1 MTSDD
6 PRHRRQAHFTAF
18 LSGVGYHES
27 AWKLADAADLAGPAQ
42 FGVLE
47 RAALDA
53 ERGLLD
59 AVFFADSPGL
69 AIFRARYFPQVGF
82 DPLEILAALSR
93 TTTRIG
99 LIATASTTYSAPYDL
114 ARRLSTI
121 DHLSGGRAG
130 WNIVTTRYAGAAGNF
145 GLASHPDPADR
156 YARAE
161 EFVEVVT
168 RLWDSWDADAV
179 RADQDK
185 GIWADTGLIRPVDF
199 HGRFF
204 DVDGALTLPRSP
216 QGRPA
221 FAQAGSSGP
230 GIELAG
236 KSADLVFTA
245 QPDIPSARSFRES
258 IRASA
263 RRHGRDPDDV
273 LVLPGVAFVLG
284 GSEAEARALRAELE
298 NRVDPEFRWRN
309 LAHNAG
315 LDAELIDPDRPL
327 PEAAISAASR
337 TSRTDEIVRRGR
349 ETGKTFR
356 QLADELTGLPGG
368 LEFTGTPGQLADL
381 IEEWQAEGAG
391 DGFTLQPTTLP
402 GSLAQFTEYV
412 VPILQAR
419 GLHRTEYT
427 ATTLRGH
434 LRETRLPGPPS
445 RLRESGCGRQ
455 DVSRVRSNGAS
466 KGRGGTYDFEL
477 N

>member
-1 MTSDD
+1 MTVNR
-6 PRHRRQAHFTAF
+6 PHAHFTAF
-18 LSGVGYHES
+18 LTGVGYHES
-27 AWKLADAADLAGPAQ
+27 AWKLADPADLAGPAR

-47 RAALDA
+47 RSALAA

-82 DPLEILAALSR
+82 DPLELLAALSR
-93 TTTRIG
+93 STTRIG

-114 ARRLSTI
+114 ARRLATI

-145 GLASHPDPADR
+145 GLAAHPDPADR

-168 RLWDSWDADAV
+168 RLWDSWDDGAV
-179 RADQDK
+179 LGDQEK
-185 GIWADTGLIRPVDF
+185 GIWADTDLIRPVDF

-204 DVDGALTLPRSP
+204 AVSGALTLPRSP
-216 QGRPA
+216 QGRPV

-230 GIELAG
+230 GVELAG
-236 KSADLVFTA
+236 KSADLVFAA
-245 QPDIPSARSFRES
+245 QPDIAGGRRFRES
-258 IRASA
+258 VRAA
-263 RRHGRDPDDV
+263 AGRHGRDPDDV

-284 GSEAEARALRAELE
+284 STEAEARALRAELE
-298 NRVDPEFRWRN
+298 DRVDPEFRWRN

-315 LDAELIDPDRPL
+315 LDVALVDPDRPL
-327 PEAAISAASR
+327 SEAAVDSANRS
-337 TSRTDEIVRRGR
+337 SRTDEIVARGR

-356 QLADELTGLPGG
+356 QLSEELTGLPGG
-368 LEFTGTPGQLADL
+368 LEFTGTPEQFADL
-381 IEEWQAEGAG
+381 IGDWLAAGAS

-402 GSLAQFTEYV
+402 GSIELFTEHV
-412 VPILQAR
+412 VPVLQRR

-434 LRETRLPGPPS
+434 LRE
-445 RLRESGCGRQ
+445 GR
-455 DVSRVRSNGAS
+455 
-466 KGRGGTYDFEL
+466 
-477 N
+477 

>member
-1 MTSDD
+1 MASTD
-6 PRHRRQAHFTAF
+6 PRRGRRAHFTAF
-18 LSGVGYHES
+18 LTGVGYHES
-27 AWKLADAADLAGPAQ
+27 AWKLADPADLTDSAR

-47 RAALDA
+47 RATLDA

-59 AVFFADSPGL
+59 SVFFADSPEL

-82 DPLEILAALSR
+82 DPIELLAALSR

-99 LIATASTTYSAPYDL
+99 LTATASTTYSAPYDL
-114 ARRLSTI
+114 ARRLATV

-145 GLASHPDPADR
+145 GLAAHPDPADR

-161 EFVEVVT
+161 EFVDVVL
-168 RLWDSWDADAV
+168 RLWDSWDAGAV
-179 RADQDK
+179 LADQEQ
-185 GIWADTGLIRPVDF
+185 GVWADTDLIRPVDF

-204 DVDGALTLPRSP
+204 DVSGALTLPRSP

-221 FAQAGSSGP
+221 LAQAGSSGP

-236 KSADLVFTA
+236 KTADLVFTA
-245 QPDIPSARSFRES
+245 QPDIPAGLRFRES
-258 IRASA
+258 VRAAA

-273 LVLPGVAFVLG
+273 LVLPGLAFVLG
-284 GSEAEARALRAELE
+284 STEAAARALRGSLE
-298 NRVDPEFRWRN
+298 DAVDPEFRWRN

-315 LDAELIDPDRPL
+315 LDVTLIDPDRPL
-327 PEAAISAASR
+327 PAAVIETASR

-356 QLADELTGLPGG
+356 QVADELTGLPGG
-368 LEFTGTPGQLADL
+368 LEFTGTPEQLAGL
-381 IEEWQAEGAG
+381 IGEWVAEGAA
-391 DGFTLQPTTLP
+391 DGFTLQPATLP
-402 GSLAQFTEYV
+402 GSLAQFTEHV

-434 LRETRLPGPPS
+434 LRDDR
-445 RLRESGCGRQ
+445 
-455 DVSRVRSNGAS
+455 
-466 KGRGGTYDFEL
+466 
-477 N
+477 

>member
-1 MTSDD
+1 MSA
-6 PRHRRQAHFTAF
+6 RHAHFTVF
-18 LSGVGYHES
+18 MTGVGYHES
-27 AWKLADAADLAGPAQ
+27 AWRLADPADLAGPGR

-47 RAALDA
+47 RSALAA

-82 DPLEILAALSR
+82 DPLELLAALSR
-93 TTTRIG
+93 STTRIG

-114 ARRLSTI
+114 ARRLATI

-130 WNIVTTRYAGAAGNF
+130 WNVVTTRYAGAAGNF
-145 GLASHPDPADR
+145 GLAAHPDPADR

-161 EFVEVVT
+161 EFVDVVT
-168 RLWDSWDADAV
+168 RLWDSWDAGAV
-179 RADQDK
+179 LADQDK
-185 GIWADTGLIRPVDF
+185 GIWADTDLIRPVDF

-204 DVDGALTLPRSP
+204 DVSGALTLPRSP

-236 KSADLVFTA
+236 KGADLVFTA
-245 QPDIPSARSFRES
+245 QPDIPSGRRFRES
-258 IRASA
+258 IRDAA

-284 GSEAEARALRAELE
+284 STEAEARALRADLE
-298 NRVDPEFRWRN
+298 DRVDPEFRWRN

-315 LDAELIDPDRPL
+315 LDAKLIDPDQPL
-327 PEAAISAASR
+327 TEAAIAAASR
-337 TSRTDEIVRRGR
+337 TSRTDDIVRRSQ

-356 QLADELTGLPGG
+356 QLADEFTGLPGG
-368 LEFTGTPGQLADL
+368 LEFTGTPEQFADL
-381 IEEWQAEGAG
+381 IGAWLAEGAS

-402 GSLAQFTEYV
+402 DSLERFTDHV

-434 LRETRLPGPPS
+434 LRDAR
-445 RLRESGCGRQ
+445 
-455 DVSRVRSNGAS
+455 
-466 KGRGGTYDFEL
+466 
-477 N
+477 

>member
-1 MTSDD
+1 MASDH
-6 PRHRRQAHFTAF
+6 PRGQAHLTAF
-18 LSGVGYHES
+18 LTGVGYHES
-27 AWKLADAADLAGPAQ
+27 AWKLADPADLDGPAR

-82 DPLEILAALSR
+82 DPLEVLAALSR
-93 TTTRIG
+93 STTRIG

-114 ARRLSTI
+114 ARRLATI

-145 GLASHPDPADR
+145 GLAAHPNPADR

-168 RLWDSWDADAV
+168 RLWGSWDADAV
-179 RADQDK
+179 VADQDK
-185 GIWADTGLIRPVDF
+185 GIWADTDLIRPVDF

-204 DVDGALTLPRSP
+204 DVSGALTLPRSP

-230 GIELAG
+230 GVELAG
-236 KSADLVFTA
+236 KTADLVFTA
-245 QPDIPSARSFRES
+245 QPDIPAGRQFREAV
-258 IRASA
+258 RASA
-263 RRHGRDPDDV
+263 RRHRRDPDDV

-284 GSEAEARALRAELE
+284 STEAEARALRAGLE
-298 NRVDPEFRWRN
+298 DRVDPEFRWRN

-315 LDAELIDPDRPL
+315 LDVTLVDPDRPL
-327 PEAAISAASR
+327 SETAIDAANRS
-337 TSRTDEIVRRGR
+337 SRTDKIVARGR
-349 ETGKTFR
+349 ETGKSFR
-356 QLADELTGLPGG
+356 QLAEELTGLPGG
-368 LEFTGTPGQLADL
+368 LEFTGTPEQFADL
-381 IEEWQAEGAG
+381 VEAWLTAGAS

-402 GSLAQFTEYV
+402 GSLGEFADHV

-434 LRETRLPGPPS
+434 LRDAR
-445 RLRESGCGRQ
+445 
-455 DVSRVRSNGAS
+455 
-466 KGRGGTYDFEL
+466 
-477 N
+477 

>member
-1 MTSDD
+1 MTA
-6 PRHRRQAHFTAF
+6 RQAHLTAF
-18 LSGVGYHES
+18 LAGVGYHES
-27 AWKLADAADLAGPAQ
+27 AWKLADPADLADSAR

-47 RAALDA
+47 RAALAA

-82 DPLEILAALSR
+82 DPLELLAALSR

-114 ARRLSTI
+114 ARRLATI

-145 GLASHPDPADR
+145 GLAAHPDPADR
-156 YARAE
+156 YARAG

-168 RLWDSWDADAV
+168 RLWDSWDTNAV
-179 RADQDK
+179 LSDQEK
-185 GIWADTGLIRPVDF
+185 GIWADTDLIRPVDF

-204 DVDGALTLPRSP
+204 DVSGALTLPRSP

-230 GIELAG
+230 GIELAS
-236 KSADLVFTA
+236 KCADVVFAA
-245 QPDIPSARSFRES
+245 QPDIPSGRRFRES
-258 IRASA
+258 IRAAA
-263 RRHGRDPDDV
+263 RRQGRDPDDV

-284 GSEAEARALRAELE
+284 STEAESRALRADLE
-298 NRVDPEFRWRN
+298 DRVDPEFRWRN

-315 LDAELIDPDRPL
+315 LDAELIDPDQPL
-327 PEAAISAASR
+327 TEAAIASASR
-337 TSRTDEIVRRGR
+337 TSRTDEIVRRGQ
-349 ETGKTFR
+349 ETGQTFR

-368 LEFTGTPGQLADL
+368 LEFTGTPEQFADL
-381 IEEWQAEGAG
+381 VETWLAEGAS

-402 GSLAQFTEYV
+402 GTLEQFTEHV

-434 LRETRLPGPPS
+434 LREAR
-445 RLRESGCGRQ
+445 
-455 DVSRVRSNGAS
+455 
-466 KGRGGTYDFEL
+466 
-477 N
+477 

>member
-1 MTSDD
+1 MTVT
-6 PRHRRQAHFTAF
+6 RRRAHFTAF
-18 LSGVGYHES
+18 LTGVGYHES
-27 AWKLADAADLAGPAQ
+27 AWKLADPADLAGPAR

-47 RAALDA
+47 RSALAA

-69 AIFRARYFPQVGF
+69 AVFRARYFPQVGF
-82 DPLEILAALSR
+82 DPLELLAALSR
-93 TTTRIG
+93 STSRIG
-99 LIATASTTYSAPYDL
+99 LVATASTTYSAPYDL

-145 GLASHPDPADR
+145 GLAAHPDPADR

-168 RLWDSWDADAV
+168 RLWGSWEAEAV
-179 RADQDK
+179 VADQDK
-185 GIWADTGLIRPVDF
+185 GIWANTDLIRPVNF
-199 HGRFF
+199 HGQFF
-204 DVDGALTLPRSP
+204 DVSGALTLPRSP

-230 GIELAG
+230 GVELAG
-236 KSADLVFTA
+236 KTADLVFAA
-245 QPDIPSARSFRES
+245 QPDIPAARRFRES
-258 IRASA
+258 VRTVAA
-263 RRHGRDPDDV
+263 RHGRDPDDV

-284 GSEAEARALRAELE
+284 STEAEARALRAELE
-298 NRVDPEFRWRN
+298 DRVDPEFRWRN

-315 LDAELIDPDRPL
+315 LDVTLVDPDRPL
-327 PEAAISAASR
+327 SEAAVDTANRS
-337 TSRTDEIVRRGR
+337 SRTDEIVRRSR

-356 QLADELTGLPGG
+356 QLAEELTGLPGG
-368 LEFTGTPGQLADL
+368 LEFTGTPEQFTDL
-381 IEEWQAEGAG
+381 IAKWLTAGAG

-402 GSLAQFTEYV
+402 GSIELFTEHV
-412 VPILQAR
+412 VPLLQRR

-434 LRETRLPGPPS
+434 LRDDR
-445 RLRESGCGRQ
+445 
-455 DVSRVRSNGAS
+455 
-466 KGRGGTYDFEL
+466 
-477 N
+477 

>member
-1 MTSDD
+1 MDS
-6 PRHRRQAHFTAF
+6 RQRKQAHFTAF
-18 LSGVGYHES
+18 LAGVGYHES
-27 AWKLADAADLAGPAQ
+27 AWKLADPADLAAPAW
-42 FGVLE
+42 FSVLE

-82 DPLEILAALSR
+82 DPLELLAALSR
-93 TTTRIG
+93 TTSRIG

-114 ARRLSTI
+114 ARRLATI

-145 GLASHPDPADR
+145 GLTTHPDPAER

-161 EFVEVVT
+161 EFVELVT
-168 RLWDSWDADAV
+168 RLWDSWGADAV
-179 RADQDK
+179 RDDQEK
-185 GIWADTGLIRPVDF
+185 GIWADTSLITPVDF

-204 DVDGALTLPRSP
+204 DVAGALTLPRSP

-236 KSADLVFTA
+236 KTADLVFTA
-245 QPDIPSARSFRES
+245 QPSTDAGQRFRES
-258 IRASA
+258 IRAAAS
-263 RRHGRDPDDV
+263 RHGRDPDDV
-273 LVLPGVAFVLG
+273 LVLPGVSFVLG
-284 GSEAEARALRAELE
+284 STEAEARALRAALE
-298 NRVDPEFRWRN
+298 DRVDPEFRWRN

-315 LDAELIDPDRPL
+315 FDVDLIDPEQP
-327 PEAAISAASR
+327 PSEAAVTTAAR
-337 TSRTDEIVRRGR
+337 TSRTDEILRRGR

-356 QLADELTGLPGG
+356 QLAAELTGLPGG
-368 LEFTGTPGQLADL
+368 LEFTGTPEQFADL
-381 IEEWQAEGAG
+381 IEAWLREGAA

-402 GSLAQFTEYV
+402 GSLGQFTDHV
-412 VPILQAR
+412 VPVLQAR

-434 LRETRLPGPPS
+434 LQDTR
-445 RLRESGCGRQ
+445 
-455 DVSRVRSNGAS
+455 
-466 KGRGGTYDFEL
+466 
-477 N
+477 

>member
-1 MTSDD
+1 MTADNI
-6 PRHRRQAHFTAF
+6 PRAHFTAF
-18 LSGVGYHES
+18 LTGVGYHES
-27 AWKLADAADLAGPAQ
+27 AWKLADPADLAGPAR

-47 RAALDA
+47 RAALAA

-69 AIFRARYFPQVGF
+69 ATFRARYFPQVGF
-82 DPLEILAALSR
+82 DPLELLAALSR
-93 TTTRIG
+93 STSRIG

-114 ARRLSTI
+114 ARRLATI

-145 GLASHPDPADR
+145 GLAAHPDPADR

-161 EFVEVVT
+161 EFVDVVT
-168 RLWDSWDADAV
+168 RLWESWDAGAV
-179 RADQDK
+179 LADQEK
-185 GIWADTGLIRPVDF
+185 GVWADTDLIRPVDF

-204 DVDGALTLPRSP
+204 DVSGALTLPRSP

-230 GIELAG
+230 GVELAG

-245 QPDIPSARSFRES
+245 QPDIPAGRRFRDA

-263 RRHGRDPDDV
+263 ARHRRDPGDV

-284 GSEAEARALRAELE
+284 STEAEALALRRTLE
-298 NRVDPEFRWRN
+298 DLVDPEFRWRN

-315 LDAELIDPDRPL
+315 LDVAVVDPDRPL
-327 PEAAISAASR
+327 SAAAIDQANRS
-337 TSRTDEIVRRGR
+337 SRTDAIVARSV

-356 QLADELTGLPGG
+356 QLAEELTGLPGG
-368 LEFTGTPGQLADL
+368 LEFTGTPEQLADL
-381 IEEWQAEGAG
+381 IGEWLAAEAS
-391 DGFTLQPTTLP
+391 DGFTLQPATLP
-402 GSLAQFTEYV
+402 GSLELFTDHV
-412 VPILQAR
+412 VPLLQAR
-419 GLHRTEYT
+419 GLHRTEYS

-434 LRETRLPGPPS
+434 LRE
-445 RLRESGCGRQ
+445 GR
-455 DVSRVRSNGAS
+455 
-466 KGRGGTYDFEL
+466 
-477 N
+477 

>member
-1 MTSDD
+1 MSSGS
-6 PRHRRQAHFTAF
+6 PRPRQAHLTAF
-18 LSGVGYHES
+18 LTGVGYHES
-27 AWKLADAADLAGPAQ
+27 AWKLADPADLAGSAR
-42 FGVLE
+42 FSVLE

-82 DPLEILAALSR
+82 DPLELLAALSR
-93 TTTRIG
+93 STSRIG
-99 LIATASTTYSAPYDL
+99 LIATASTTYSTPYDL
-114 ARRLSTI
+114 ARRLATI
-121 DHLSGGRAG
+121 DHISGGRAG

-145 GLASHPDPADR
+145 GLAAHPDPADR

-161 EFVEVVT
+161 EFVEVAS
-168 RLWDSWDADAV
+168 RLWESWAANAV
-179 RADQDK
+179 VADQDN
-185 GIWADTGLIRPVDF
+185 GVWADTGLIKPVDF

-204 DVDGALTLPRSP
+204 NVSGALTLPRSP

-236 KSADLVFTA
+236 KTADLVFTA
-245 QPDIPSARSFRES
+245 QPDI
-258 IRASA
+258 ASA
-263 RRHGRDPDDV
+263 RAFRSPDDV

-284 GSEAEARALRAELE
+284 STEAEARALRTSLE
-298 NRVDPEFRWRN
+298 DHVDPEFRWRN

-315 LDAELIDPDRPL
+315 LDAELIDPAQPL
-327 PEAAISAASR
+327 SEAVIATAIRS
-337 TSRTDEIVRRGR
+337 SRTDEILRRAA
-349 ETGKTFR
+349 GKPFR
-356 QLADELTGLPGG
+356 QVAEELTGLPGG
-368 LEFTGTPGQLADL
+368 LEFTGTPEQLADL
-381 IEEWQAEGAG
+381 IASWLSEGAS

-402 GSLAQFTEYV
+402 DSLRLFTDHV

-434 LRETRLPGPPS
+434 LRGD
-445 RLRESGCGRQ
+445 Q
-455 DVSRVRSNGAS
+455 
-466 KGRGGTYDFEL
+466 
-477 N
+477 

>member
-1 MTSDD
+1 MPIELST
-6 PRHRRQAHFTAF
+6 RHAHLTAF
-18 LSGVGYHES
+18 LTGVGYHES
-27 AWKLADAADLAGPAQ
+27 AWKLADPADLAGSAR

-47 RAALDA
+47 RAAQAA

-82 DPLEILAALSR
+82 DPLELLAALSR
-93 TTTRIG
+93 TTSRIG

-114 ARRLSTI
+114 ARRLATI
-121 DHLSGGRAG
+121 DYLSNGRAG

-145 GLASHPDPADR
+145 GLAAHPDPADR

-161 EFVEVVT
+161 EFVDVVT
-168 RLWDSWDADAV
+168 RLWDSWDAGAV
-179 RADQDK
+179 LADQEK
-185 GIWADTGLIRPVDF
+185 GVWADTDLIRPVDF

-204 DVDGALTLPRSP
+204 DVSGALTLPRSP

-245 QPDIPSARSFRES
+245 QPDIPSGRRFRES
-258 IRASA
+258 IRSAA

-284 GSEAEARALRAELE
+284 STEAQARALRADLE
-298 NRVDPEFRWRN
+298 DRVDPDFRWRN

-315 LDAELIDPDRPL
+315 LDPDLIDPDDRL
-327 PEAAISAASR
+327 SEAALAAASR
-337 TSRTDEIVRRGR
+337 TSRTDEIARRTR

-368 LEFTGTPGQLADL
+368 LEFTGTPEQFADL
-381 IEEWQAEGAG
+381 IETWLAQGAG

-402 GSLAQFTEYV
+402 SALDEFTDHL

-434 LRETRLPGPPS
+434 LRDDR
-445 RLRESGCGRQ
+445 
-455 DVSRVRSNGAS
+455 
-466 KGRGGTYDFEL
+466 
-477 N
+477 

>member
-1 MTSDD
+1 LAFRYSGSGGSDQWED
-6 PRHRRQAHFTAF
+6 GVTNPQAHLTAF
-18 LSGVGYHES
+18 LTGVGYHEA
-27 AWKLADAADLAGPAQ
+27 AWRLADPADLSGPGS

-47 RAALDA
+47 RAAQTA

-93 TTTRIG
+93 TTSRIG

-145 GLASHPDPADR
+145 GLAAHPAHADR

-161 EFVEVVT
+161 EFVEVVS
-168 RLWDSWDADAV
+168 RLWESWDADAV
-179 RADQDK
+179 VNDQVT
-185 GIWADTGLIRPVDF
+185 GVWANTDLIRPIDF

-204 DVDGALTLPRSP
+204 EVSGALTLPRSP

-236 KSADLVFTA
+236 KTADLVFTA
-245 QPDIPSARSFRES
+245 QPDIPSGRRFRDS
-258 IRASA
+258 IRAAA
-263 RRHGRDPDDV
+263 RRHGRDPSSV
-273 LVLPGVAFVLG
+273 VVLPGVAFVIG
-284 GSEAEARALRAELE
+284 GTEAEAKAARAALE
-298 NRVDPEFRWRN
+298 DRVDPEFRWRN

-315 LDAELIDPDRPL
+315 LDPALIDPDRPL
-327 PEAAISAASR
+327 SAAAVAAAQR
-337 TSRTDEIVRRGR
+337 TSRTDDVVRRTE

-356 QLADELTGLPGG
+356 QIAGELTGLPGG
-368 LEFTGTPGQLADL
+368 LEFTGTPEQFADL
-381 IEEWQAEGAG
+381 IERWLTEGAS
-391 DGFTLQPTTLP
+391 DGFTLQPATLP
-402 GSLAQFTEYV
+402 GSLELFVDHV
-412 VPILQAR
+412 VPILQKR
-419 GLHRTEYT
+419 GLHRSEYSSS
-427 ATTLRGH
+427 TLRGH
-434 LRETRLPGPPS
+434 LGAGPATG
-445 RLRESGCGRQ
+445 L
-455 DVSRVRSNGAS
+455 
-466 KGRGGTYDFEL
+466 
-477 N
+477 

>member
-1 MTSDD
+1 MPIE
-6 PRHRRQAHFTAF
+6 PRSSRHAHFTVF
-18 LSGVGYHES
+18 LTGVGYHES
-27 AWKLADAADLAGPAQ
+27 AWKLADPADLAGPAR

-47 RAALDA
+47 RAALTA

-82 DPLEILAALSR
+82 DPLELLAALSR

-114 ARRLSTI
+114 ARRLATI

-145 GLASHPDPADR
+145 GLAAHPDPADR

-161 EFVEVVT
+161 EFVDVVT
-168 RLWDSWDADAV
+168 RLWDSWDAGAV
-179 RADQDK
+179 LADQDK
-185 GIWADTGLIRPVDF
+185 GIWADTDLIRPVDF

-204 DVDGALTLPRSP
+204 DVSGALTLPRSP

-236 KSADLVFTA
+236 KGADLVFTA
-245 QPDIPSARSFRES
+245 QPDIPSGRRFRES
-258 IRASA
+258 IRDAA

-284 GSEAEARALRAELE
+284 STEAEARALRADLE
-298 NRVDPEFRWRN
+298 DRVDPEFRWRN

-315 LDAELIDPDRPL
+315 LDAKLIDPDQPL
-327 PEAAISAASR
+327 TEAAIAAASR
-337 TSRTDEIVRRGR
+337 TSRTDDIVRRSQ

-356 QLADELTGLPGG
+356 QLADEFTGLPGG
-368 LEFTGTPGQLADL
+368 LEFTGTPEQFADL
-381 IEEWQAEGAG
+381 IGAWLAEGAS

-402 GSLAQFTEYV
+402 DSLERFTDHV

-427 ATTLRGH
+427 AATLRGH
-434 LRETRLPGPPS
+434 LRE
-445 RLRESGCGRQ
+445 
-455 DVSRVRSNGAS
+455 A
-466 KGRGGTYDFEL
+466 
-477 N
+477 

>member
-1 MTSDD
+1 MS
-6 PRHRRQAHFTAF
+6 RHAHLTAF
-18 LSGVGYHES
+18 LTGVGYHES
-27 AWKLADAADLAGPAQ
+27 AWKLADPADLAGPAR

-82 DPLEILAALSR
+82 DPLELLAALSR
-93 TTTRIG
+93 STTRIG

-114 ARRLSTI
+114 ARRLATV

-145 GLASHPDPADR
+145 GLAAHPDPADR
-156 YARAE
+156 YARAR

-168 RLWDSWDADAV
+168 RLWDSWEAGAV
-179 RADQDK
+179 LADQEK
-185 GIWADTGLIRPVDF
+185 GIWADTDLIRPVDF

-204 DVDGALTLPRSP
+204 DVSGALTLPRSP

-236 KSADLVFTA
+236 QSADLVFAA
-245 QPDIPSARSFRES
+245 QPDIPSGRRFRES
-258 IRASA
+258 IRGAA

-284 GSEAEARALRAELE
+284 STEAEARALRADLE
-298 NRVDPEFRWRN
+298 ERVDPEFRWRN

-315 LDAELIDPDRPL
+315 LDAGLIDPDRPL
-327 PEAAISAASR
+327 TQAAIAAASR
-337 TSRTDEIVRRGR
+337 TSRTDEIVRRGW
-349 ETGKTFR
+349 ESGKTFR

-368 LEFTGTPGQLADL
+368 LEFTGTPEQFADL
-381 IEEWQAEGAG
+381 IEAWLAGGAS

-402 GSLAQFTEYV
+402 GSLHRFADHV

-419 GLHRTEYT
+419 GLHRAEYT

-434 LRETRLPGPPS
+434 LRDDR
-445 RLRESGCGRQ
+445 
-455 DVSRVRSNGAS
+455 
-466 KGRGGTYDFEL
+466 
-477 N
+477 

>member
-1 MTSDD
+1 MNAR
-6 PRHRRQAHFTAF
+6 PAHFTVF
-18 LSGVGYHES
+18 LTGVGYHES
-27 AWKLADAADLAGPAQ
+27 AWKLADPADLAGPAR

-47 RAALDA
+47 RAALAA
-53 ERGLLD
+53 ERGRLD

-82 DPLEILAALSR
+82 DPLELLAALSR

-114 ARRLSTI
+114 ARRLATI

-145 GLASHPDPADR
+145 GLAAHPDPADR

-168 RLWDSWDADAV
+168 RLWDSWDAHAV
-179 RADQDK
+179 LADREK
-185 GIWADTGLIRPVDF
+185 GVWAETDLIRPVDF

-204 DVDGALTLPRSP
+204 DVSGALTLPRSP

-230 GIELAG
+230 GVELAG
-236 KSADLVFTA
+236 KHADLVFAA
-245 QPDIPSARSFRES
+245 QPDIASGRQFRDS
-258 IRASA
+258 IRAAAS
-263 RRHGRDPDDV
+263 RHGRHPDDV

-284 GSEAEARALRAELE
+284 GTEAEARALRADLE
-298 NRVDPEFRWRN
+298 DRVDPEFRWRN

-315 LDAELIDPDRPL
+315 LDPGLIDPDQPL
-327 PEAAISAASR
+327 TDAAVAAASR
-337 TSRTDEIVRRGR
+337 TSRTDELARRAR
-349 ETGKTFR
+349 KTGQTFR
-356 QLADELTGLPGG
+356 QLAGELTGLPGG
-368 LEFTGTPGQLADL
+368 LEFTGTPEQFADL
-381 IEEWQAEGAG
+381 IEAWLAAGAS

-402 GSLAQFTEYV
+402 GSLERFTDHV

-434 LRETRLPGPPS
+434 LRDAR
-445 RLRESGCGRQ
+445 
-455 DVSRVRSNGAS
+455 
-466 KGRGGTYDFEL
+466 
-477 N
+477 

>member
-1 MTSDD
+1 MTSGNL
-6 PRHRRQAHFTAF
+6 RRQAHLTAF
-18 LSGVGYHES
+18 LTGVGYHES
-27 AWKLADAADLAGPAQ
+27 AWKLADPADLAGPGR

-53 ERGLLD
+53 EGGLLD

-99 LIATASTTYSAPYDL
+99 LIATASTTYTAPYDL
-114 ARRLSTI
+114 ARRLATI

-145 GLASHPDPADR
+145 GLAAHPDPADR

-161 EFVEVVT
+161 EFVDVVT
-168 RLWDSWDADAV
+168 RLWDSWDAGAV
-179 RADQDK
+179 IAEQDK
-185 GIWADTGLIRPVDF
+185 GIWADTDLIRPVDF
-199 HGRFF
+199 HGRFL
-204 DVDGALTLPRSP
+204 DVSGALTLPRSP

-245 QPDIPSARSFRES
+245 QPDIPAGRRFRES
-258 IRASA
+258 VRASA

-284 GSEAEARALRAELE
+284 STEAEARALRAELE
-298 NRVDPEFRWRN
+298 DRVDPEFRWRN

-315 LDAELIDPDRPL
+315 LDVTLVDPDRPL
-327 PEAAISAASR
+327 PDAVIAAASR
-337 TSRTDEIVRRGR
+337 TSRTDEIARRAR

-356 QLADELTGLPGG
+356 QLAEELTGLPGG
-368 LEFTGTPGQLADL
+368 LEFTGTPEQFADL
-381 IEEWQAEGAG
+381 IEAWLTDGAS

-402 GSLAQFTEYV
+402 GSLRQFTDHV

-427 ATTLRGH
+427 GTTLRGH
-434 LRETRLPGPPS
+434 LRDAR
-445 RLRESGCGRQ
+445 
-455 DVSRVRSNGAS
+455 
-466 KGRGGTYDFEL
+466 
-477 N
+477 

>member
-1 MTSDD
+1 MSA
-6 PRHRRQAHFTAF
+6 RHAHFTVF
-18 LSGVGYHES
+18 MTGVGYHES
-27 AWKLADAADLAGPAQ
+27 AWRLADPADLAGPGR

-47 RAALDA
+47 RSALAA

-82 DPLEILAALSR
+82 DPLELLAALSR

-114 ARRLSTI
+114 ARRFATI

-145 GLASHPDPADR
+145 GFAAHPDPADR

-179 RADQDK
+179 VSDQEK
-185 GIWADTGLIRPVDF
+185 GVWADTSLIRPVDF

-204 DVDGALTLPRSP
+204 DVSGALTLPRSP

-236 KSADLVFTA
+236 KTADLVFTA
-245 QPDIPSARSFRES
+245 QPDIPAGRAFRES
-258 IRASA
+258 IRGAVA
-263 RRHGRDPDDV
+263 RHGRDPDDV

-284 GSEAEARALRAELE
+284 STEAEARALRADLE
-298 NRVDPEFRWRN
+298 DRVDPEFRWRN

-315 LDAELIDPDRPL
+315 LDPELIDPDRPL
-327 PEAAISAASR
+327 TEAAIAAASR
-337 TSRTDEIVRRGR
+337 TSRTDDLVRRGR

-368 LEFTGTPGQLADL
+368 LEFTGTPEQFADL
-381 IEEWQAEGAG
+381 IEVWLTEGAS

-402 GSLAQFTEYV
+402 GSLERFTDYV

-427 ATTLRGH
+427 ATTLRGN
-434 LRETRLPGPPS
+434 LRE
-445 RLRESGCGRQ
+445 GR
-455 DVSRVRSNGAS
+455 
-466 KGRGGTYDFEL
+466 
-477 N
+477 

>member
-1 MTSDD
+1 MSA
-6 PRHRRQAHFTAF
+6 RHAHLTAF
-18 LSGVGYHES
+18 LTGVGYHES
-27 AWKLADAADLAGPAQ
+27 AWKLADPADLAGSAR
-42 FGVLE
+42 FGVFE
-47 RAALDA
+47 RAALAA

-69 AIFRARYFPQVGF
+69 AIFRARYFPQIGF
-82 DPLEILAALSR
+82 DPLELLAALSR

-114 ARRLSTI
+114 ARRLATI

-145 GLASHPDPADR
+145 GLAAHPDPADR

-161 EFVEVVT
+161 EFVDVVT
-168 RLWDSWDADAV
+168 RLWDSWDAHAV
-179 RADQDK
+179 LSDQEN
-185 GIWADTGLIRPVDF
+185 GVWADTDLIRPVDF

-204 DVDGALTLPRSP
+204 DVSGALTLPRSP

-236 KSADLVFTA
+236 KSADLVFAA
-245 QPDIPSARSFRES
+245 QPDIPSGRQFRES
-258 IRASA
+258 VRSAA
-263 RRHGRDPDDV
+263 RRHGRDPDEV

-284 GSEAEARALRAELE
+284 STEAEARALRADLE
-298 NRVDPEFRWRN
+298 DRVDPEFRWRN
-309 LAHNAG
+309 LAHNSG
-315 LDAELIDPDRPL
+315 LDAELIDPDQPL
-327 PEAAISAASR
+327 TEAAIAAASR
-337 TSRTDEIVRRGR
+337 TSRTEEIARRSR

-368 LEFTGTPGQLADL
+368 LEFTGTPEQFADL
-381 IEEWQAEGAG
+381 IEAWLAEDAS

-402 GSLAQFTEYV
+402 GSLERFTDHV

-434 LRETRLPGPPS
+434 LRDAR
-445 RLRESGCGRQ
+445 
-455 DVSRVRSNGAS
+455 
-466 KGRGGTYDFEL
+466 
-477 N
+477 